1 MEKGSKRF
9 VEKLAFDTYSDL
21 VLFSFRCP
29 DFTISV
35 SWRNYMSSFKSCD
48 KTILLPSIE
57 LLSNALLDFC
67 NKGNI
72 RRLFSISCV
81 SFHSR
86 LCYIDG
92 LISLSPSTTYYVEQF
107 LKSYSK
113 FYSSFNPNNYL
124 IL

>member
-1 MEKGSKRF
+1 MEKGSLRF
-9 VEKLAFDTYSDL
+9 VEKLSFDTYSDL

-29 DFTISV
+29 DFTLSI

-48 KTILLPSIE
+48 KTILLPSVE
-57 LLSNALLDFC
+57 LLTNALLDFC

-72 RRLFSISCV
+72 ERLFAISCV

-92 LISLSPSTTYYVEQF
+92 LISLSPSTTFYVNEF
-107 LKSYSK
+107 LRSYSK
-113 FYSSFNPNNYL
+113 FYCTFDQNNY
-124 IL
+124 IIK